1 MPRSPG
7 AKRLPEQLAVC
18 VLSQR
23 SDATMPPRFDLV
35 FLRFDL
41 VFLRLSL
48 PFPPF
53 AS

>member
-1 MPRSPG
+1 
-7 AKRLPEQLAVC
+7 VC